1 MTPPE
6 VPGPSPTTAAL
17 LETREVHYRI
27 HRRLIA
33 HESHHRGPVTLT
45 LRQAGCPLD
54 RKAAFGMGEWG
65 ARQA

>member
-17 LETREVHYRI
+17 RETRGVHDH
-27 HRRLIA
+27 HRRIIA
-33 HESHHRGPVTLT
+33 HESHHRGAVTLT

-54 RKAAFGMGEWG
+54 RKVAFEMWEWG
-65 ARQA
+65 AR